1 MLLFL
6 FMTITFRCNNRSPIT
21 FSQFVFVCLLFYD
34 DLLPNAYL
42 HNFMKENVR
51 VQKTKKLK
59 KSMSSEVSVSQV
71 LNQIMHLTKT
81 IMIKFPIYAVNLAM
95 CVCIVLF
102 LLGHHSERQRL
113 VTDANTGSF
122 KSRSKQCWRYSK
134 RAKKINARAFIC
146 RHRQSVCA

>member
-51 VQKTKKLK
+51 VHKTKKTEKTCLVEL
-59 KSMSSEVSVSQV
+59 SEC
-71 LNQIMHLTKT
+71 LTS
-81 IMIKFPIYAVNLAM
+81 FDPNYAFEEND
-95 CVCIVLF
+95 
-102 LLGHHSERQRL
+102 H
-113 VTDANTGSF
+113 D
-122 KSRSKQCWRYSK
+122 
-134 RAKKINARAFIC
+134 
-146 RHRQSVCA
+146 